1 MSLESTLP
9 KLEQVERQIGE
20 RLRELR
26 VLRSLRRILQRK
38 YREDET
44 AARNRKANQG
54 VDHADSP

>member
-20 RLRELR
+20 QLRELR

-38 YREDET
+38 CREDET
-44 AARNRKANQG
+44 AARNRQVSQG
-54 VDHADSP
+54 VSDER